1 VKSLTNVHLKVKC
14 MSSIA
19 DIGYVSI
26 VMGRVMRVTW
36 LCVVVHVREDA
47 VVSLFTSLLF
57 VETVMVFRTL

>member
-1 VKSLTNVHLKVKC
+1 
-14 MSSIA
+14 MSSVA
-19 DIGYVSI
+19 DFGYVSI